1 MAMLLTVVRNTHK
14 AYIRTK
20 GFNFS
25 LSGLTGFDLHGKT
38 VGVIGT
44 GKIGRIFIDICRGFG
59 MNILAYDKYPAHDAG
74 ISYVTPEELFRQSD
88 IISLHCPLTDETAHL
103 INRKTI
109 AAMRDG
115 VILINTSRGALVDSE
130 DLIEG
135 IRDRR
140 FFGVGLD
147 VYEEENDNVFE
158 NRETDILRS
167 SITARLLSF
176 PNVII
181 TSHQG
186 FLTHEALDAIARTT
200 LDNAMSV
207 QQHDPIEANL
217 VGV

>member
-1 MAMLLTVVRNTHK
+1 MINK
-14 AYIRTK
+14 
-20 GFNFS
+20 
-25 LSGLTGFDLHGKT
+25 
-38 VGVIGT
+38 
-44 GKIGRIFIDICRGFG
+44 
-59 MNILAYDKYPAHDAG
+59 
-74 ISYVTPEELFRQSD
+74 D
-88 IISLHCPLTDETAHL
+88 II
-103 INRKTI
+103 NRLKP
-109 AAMRDG
+109 G
-115 VILINTSRGALVDSE
+115 CILINTSRGALVDSE

-135 IRDRR
+135 IRDHR

-158 NRETDILRS
+158 NRETDILRT

-176 PNVII
+176 PNVIV

-207 QQHDPIEANL
+207 QQRSPIEANL